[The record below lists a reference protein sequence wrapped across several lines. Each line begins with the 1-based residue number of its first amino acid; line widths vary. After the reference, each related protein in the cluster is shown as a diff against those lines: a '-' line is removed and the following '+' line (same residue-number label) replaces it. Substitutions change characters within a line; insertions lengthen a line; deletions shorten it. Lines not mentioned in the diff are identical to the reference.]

1 MAFQHLF
8 VPRARI
14 ATFQVQLRIEDL
26 NNVPPLSGVF
36 YAKWKCQDHSGTS
49 PRVPVVNQEVR
60 WSHAVKKTIDIP
72 ISKDG
77 VLTPCELKVAIKQVR
92 VCADPGRLDYAGAR
106 QGRLGLAGARHREV
120 YSHVRTKVGSLTV
133 NLSEYARLSGSS
145 RRYFLQEC
153 KLNCTLKLSILV
165 SQQSGPE
172 SFDVPALDRSMVLTD
187 LNDMITNENG
197 TTRSGRDN
205 STKGATSFSSR
216 QHSIMRNNSANGNL
230 AFTSASSVHTNT
242 TRSNTTETS
251 TSRALLP
258 IDNTDIRDLAPFQRS
273 SKKNQQIVDDV
284 FFSSPGLPT

>member
-14 ATFQVQLRIEDL
+14 ATFRVQLRLEDL
-26 NNVPPLSGVF
+26 NNVPPLSGLF
-36 YAKWKCQDHSGTS
+36 YVKWKFQEHGGSS

-60 WSHAVKKTIDIP
+60 WGHTITKTIDIP

-77 VLTPCELKVAIKQVR
+77 LLSPCELKVAIKQ
-92 VCADPGRLDYAGAR
+92 
-106 QGRLGLAGARHREV
+106 EV
-120 YSHVRTKVGSLTV
+120 YSHVRTKVGTLAV

-153 KLNCTLKLSILV
+153 KLNCTLKLSIV
-165 SQQSGPE
+165 VTQEAGPE
-172 SFDVPALDRSMVLTD
+172 TYDVPPLDRSMVLTD
-187 LNDMITNENG
+187 LNDMISNENG
-197 TTRSGRDN
+197 TSRSGREN
-205 STKGATSFSSR
+205 STQGATSFSSR
-216 QHSIMRNNSANGNL
+216 QRSIIRNNSGNGNL

-251 TSRALLP
+251 NSRALLP

-284 FFSSPGLPT
+284 FFSSPSLPT

>member
-77 VLTPCELKVAIKQVR
+77 VLTPCELKVAIKQ
-92 VCADPGRLDYAGAR
+92 
-106 QGRLGLAGARHREV
+106 EV